1 MAIERGP
8 GSTER
13 HFSHTEL
20 NRRLE
25 EFAWG
30 VFLVMM
36 GVLWLLP
43 AGRLPERTWLLGAG
57 VIILGL
63 NVARYLKGLGV
74 SAFTT
79 VLGATAVGGG
89 LAGMYGIDVPLLA
102 ILPIF
107 IGAQI
112 IVWPLMRK
120 IAVQH

>member
-1 MAIERGP
+1 MASDRRP
-8 GSTER
+8 STADR
-13 HFSHTEL
+13 RPADVGL

-30 VFLVMM
+30 VFLIMI
-36 GVLWLLP
+36 GILWLLP
-43 AGRLPERTWLLGAG
+43 AGKLPEKTWLVGSG

-63 NVARYLKGLGV
+63 NVARALKGLGV

-89 LAGMYGIDVPLLA
+89 VAGMYGIDVPLLA

-112 IVWPLMRK
+112 IVRPLMRK
-120 IAVQH
+120 VAAQH